1 MGRTATFETVE
12 VVRAARSLFWREGFE
27 SASMSAIQQAT
38 GLNASSIY
46 HAFGSKRGLFEA
58 AISNY
63 LDEVVRPGLAPLLA
77 EHPSPHA
84 LADYLGSAAR
94 LLGED
99 SAEGEEQSLP
109 DGCLLVNSACAG
121 IGREEA
127 VRDVIASYR
136 AELVRAFGAGVAAR
150 FPEASAAER
159 ERLTETSVSALLAAL
174 VMSRIDRSAARSS
187 LEAARTPLLAPAG

>member
-12 VVRAARSLFWREGFE
+12 VVRAARSLFWREGYE

-58 AISNY
+58 AIANY

-77 EHPSPHA
+77 EHPSPRA

-99 SAEGEEQSLP
+99 GAEGEEQSLP

-159 ERLTETSVSALLAAL
+159 GRLTETSVSALLAAL